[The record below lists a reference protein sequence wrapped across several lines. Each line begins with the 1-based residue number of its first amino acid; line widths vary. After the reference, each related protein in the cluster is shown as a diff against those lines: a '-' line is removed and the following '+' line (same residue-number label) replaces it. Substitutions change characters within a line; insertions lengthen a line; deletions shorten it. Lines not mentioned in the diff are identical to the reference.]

1 MKEIIVYASGGF
13 SDRGALVDGLLMYCR
28 EHKLGSQSICLL
40 TPHKH
45 TWLRHSCIDIA
56 LDNELIFHSSVTANS
71 AERLR
76 TKLCNK
82 AEGALIFWD
91 GRSAGTRKLID
102 KVEKL
107 DIPFAVHIV

>member
-1 MKEIIVYASGGF
+1 MKEIIVYATRGF
-13 SDRGALVDGLLMYCR
+13 SDRVALVDGLLRYLR
-28 EHKLGSQSICLL
+28 VHELGSQPVGLR

-45 TWLRHSCIDIA
+45 AWLRHSCIDIA
-56 LDNELIFHSSVTANS
+56 LDNDLIFHSSVAASS

-76 TKLCNK
+76 TKLCQK

-91 GRSAGTRKLID
+91 GKSAGTRKLID